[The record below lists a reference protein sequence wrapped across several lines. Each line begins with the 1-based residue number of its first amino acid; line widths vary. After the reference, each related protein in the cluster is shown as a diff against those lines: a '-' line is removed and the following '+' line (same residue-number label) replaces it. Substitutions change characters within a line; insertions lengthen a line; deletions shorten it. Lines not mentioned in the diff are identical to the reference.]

1 MASGAT
7 VKMGVDVTQF
17 KQGMQQAQQ
26 SAKTLNAQMKA
37 NESQFKATGDKEKY
51 LTEKSKLLKEQ
62 LNAQKT
68 AAANAEKALEAMRKN
83 GVEKTSTEYQKMEQ
97 ALAGA
102 QSAMYDTQAAMNA
115 LTTSEGKAA
124 DGASTLSTNL
134 NSISK
139 KVSFDAVITGID
151 KITGGLEK
159 AAQKALQ
166 VGQGIWETIVDT
178 AALSDDYVTM
188 ASQLDMSVEDFQK
201 YKKVFDTY
209 AELTIKDWMNAKRKI
224 EGVIYNPSQTQID
237 YLQALGI
244 DTRESINTGNNLAVV
259 QGAAKKWEDV
269 FWEVATA
276 LKQKVESGEMTAEL
290 ADTYGEALFGKAF
303 MQYKPMIDMGEE
315 AFKKAVSDQSAA
327 DKKSMEAGAAL
338 NDSLILLKGNIE
350 TIKLQILGA
359 LAPALTKAADSLS
372 GLLNSVMEY
381 LQTPEGQKA
390 LQDMETAVSGLF
402 DDLGKI
408 DPAQVVEGFTGVF
421 NRIVEGL
428 QWLDTNKETLAD
440 ALKIIVGG
448 WALAKV
454 TGGALTVL
462 ELVNGL
468 ITLKNTRKIDIPQL
482 DGNGGLNGGGGGS
495 TGQQTVTSQDV
506 ASQNVQSG
514 TITSGTFNFTSGS
527 TQTETVQTMYVQ
539 NMIGGPNG
547 TPNVPTVPTGVPK
560 VSGSDMVNLNAAS
573 GGALTSG
580 TGYNLTA
587 GGGFNLNAADE
598 TLKIDAGSTRIL
610 LGDGTEIETAG
621 PIRMDGMI
629 NAGTGKVIADGA
641 FDAFGQQFAA
651 THPLADKVINTVFS
665 PQGLAALGVIAG
677 IPLIAQASK
686 YLETRAAGVEKF
698 GEGYKSFTHREKK
711 IADGNSPLDNGDY
724 ETVED
729 VKAAAEKQKKIDKA
743 LMPEWLRWTVDLS
756 DSVDNTAEA
765 IAGTAAEI
773 YNIGKE
779 AVNLPFEVL
788 NAAIFNDSH
797 KGQMVIDMAGMVLG
811 GAAQKAGG
819 FFGTIGKMADIVG
832 GMAEKKA
839 QTWAIE
845 ASAAVI
851 QDFINPMKQS
861 INDIFAKTYQMMVQ
875 ITPTGNSKFD
885 YFSPTS
891 GGGTTTWFSR
901 LVGTTSSM
909 HANGLFSVPWDGYP
923 AILHKGER
931 VLTAREN
938 QQYTYNNYFGN
949 VNLNNGLEIEALTES
964 IDRRNRRQRNG
975 YGAA

>member
-37 NESQFKATGDKEKY
+37 NENQFKATGDKEKY
-51 LTEKSKLLKEQ
+51 LTEKGKLLKEQ
-62 LNAQKT
+62 LEAQKT

-83 GVEKTSTEYQKMEQ
+83 GVEKTNADYQKLEQ
-97 ALAGA
+97 SLAGA
-102 QSAMYDTQAAMNA
+102 QAAMYDTQAAMNA
-115 LTTSEGKAA
+115 LSTSEGKAA
-124 DGASTLSTNL
+124 DGANDMATNL

-159 AAQKALQ
+159 AAQKAAQL
-166 VGQGIWETIVDT
+166 GQSIWDEIVNS
-178 AALSDDYVTM
+178 AKWADDM
-188 ASQLDMSVEDFQK
+188 A
-201 YKKVFDTY
+201 T
-209 AELTIKDWMNAKRKI
+209 
-224 EGVIYNPSQTQID
+224 
-237 YLQALGI
+237 
-244 DTRESINTGNNLAVV
+244 LAVY
-259 QGAAKKWEDV
+259 WDV
-269 FWEVATA
+269 PLEKLLQMEALVASGLDTTAESVFASMQKMRSNIGKGSKDAMDA
-276 LKQKVESGEMTAEL
+276 LKQLGLVVTQYGGKTEQGFDKLVTEDQDELFFMAGQAIMNMSDAYEQEAAAMAIFGKSWRELRPLFTDYKDAESFNKALEGTTTNTEEEVNKLAEL
-290 ADTYGEALFGKAF
+290 N
-303 MQYKPMIDMGEE
+303 
-315 AFKKAVSDQSAA
+315 
-327 DKKSMEAGAAL
+327 DK
-338 NDSLILLKGNIE
+338 
-350 TIKLQILGA
+350 LGA
-359 LAPALTKAADSLS
+359 LEQNFQTLKNTVLSTLAPALSNAAEVLS
-372 GLLNSVMEY
+372 GLLQSVMEY

-402 DDLGKI
+402 EDLKNI
-408 DPAQVVEGFTGVF
+408 DPAQVVEGFTTVF
-421 NRIVEGL
+421 NTIVSGL
-428 QWLDTNKETLAD
+428 QWMVEHKEELAGI
-440 ALKIIVGG
+440 LTVIVGG
-448 WALAKV
+448 WAAAKI
-454 TGGALTVL
+454 TGGALDVL
-462 ELVNGL
+462 KLINGV
-468 ITLKNTRKIDIPQL
+468 R
-482 DGNGGLNGGGGGS
+482 GLTGKGTPSPIVATPSAQNATAAAGGGGA
-495 TGQQTVTSQDV
+495 T
-506 ASQNVQSG
+506 
-514 TITSGTFNFTSGS
+514 
-527 TQTETVQTMYVQ
+527 
-539 NMIGGPNG
+539 
-547 TPNVPTVPTGVPK
+547 
-560 VSGSDMVNLNAAS
+560 AAS
-573 GGALTSG
+573 GVSGAKTVAGKKVDVSGGTS
-580 TGYNLTA
+580 A
-587 GGGFNLNAADE
+587 PA
-598 TLKIDAGSTRIL
+598 
-610 LGDGTEIETAG
+610 
-621 PIRMDGMI
+621 
-629 NAGTGKVIADGA
+629 AGTSSTGTTAIINPANGKIVATGA
-641 FDAFGQQFAA
+641 FQQFGEEFAA
-651 THPLADKVINTVFS
+651 SHPLADKVINTIFS
-665 PQGLAALGVIAG
+665 PQGLAALGIIAG
-677 IPLIAQASK
+677 IPLAAKAAQ
-686 YLETRAAGVEKF
+686 YVETRDAGVAKY
-698 GEGYKSFTHREKK
+698 GEGYKGLTHRQKQ
-711 IADGNSPLDNGDY
+711 IADGNAPLDNGNY
-724 ETVED
+724 ENLDD

-756 DSVDNTAEA
+756 DAVDNTAEA

-797 KGQMVIDMAGMVLG
+797 KGQMVLDMAGMVLG

-832 GMAEKKA
+832 GEAEKKA

-845 ASAAVI
+845 AAAAVT

-901 LVGTTSSM
+901 LVGTTSSL

-964 IDRRNRRQRNG
+964 IDRRNRRQRSG